1 MTRFR
6 EIVNNS
12 LFTTD
17 ARNAY
22 ILEHADQ
29 MSAALEDISTT
40 ITDINTYGLDRTG
53 LRIYNRDKKLS
64 KFLDIYIPSSDE
76 ATYDDFDRIG
86 IACQESI
93 AVIIGGIVAFI
104 IAVIGAI
111 VAFISNKKSSGT
123 DGGKATLNSL
133 QEQEQDH
140 LYEITNLPPEILQK
154 YANEKYHCIDPAG
167 LAARRLELDK
177 LISEIDN
184 ECEQRDNQMNLSS
197 QEILD
202 AIDPSMATDPKQEQ
216 YLNRMINSKTMTDKI
231 IDKMKQYVVKS
242 DEFFNYMEDTNQHKL
257 VNLSTYI
264 SMCQKQLEQEL
275 KYDYNQEHQ
284 MKLTIVPALNSMA
297 NNLNK
302 MQTKIENLANQT
314 DINKKQFTVIRQ
326 ESQLYLMQAKCM
338 GMMTKAMG
346 RVHKVFDNLH
356 KAVLTD
362 IHQKEQNSAHS

>member
-17 ARNAY
+17 DRNAY

-123 DGGKATLNSL
+123 GGGKATLNSL

-140 LYEITNLPPEILQK
+140 LHEIMNLPPEILQK
-154 YANEKYHCIDPAG
+154 YANVKYHCIDPAEFVERW
-167 LAARRLELDK
+167 LKFDK
-177 LISEIDN
+177 MIKEITN
-184 ECEQRDNQMNLSS
+184 ECERRDDQINLSP
-197 QEILD
+197 QEMLD
-202 AIDPSMATDPKQEQ
+202 ALDPSMADDPKQEEH
-216 YLNRMINSKTMTDKI
+216 LNRMINSKTMTDEI
-231 IDKMKQYVVKS
+231 IDKMKQFIAKYNN
-242 DEFFNYMEDTNQHKL
+242 FFDYLEDTSQHKL

-264 SMCQKQLEQEL
+264 SMCQKQLEQER
-275 KYDYNQEHQ
+275 KHDDSQE
-284 MKLTIVPALNSMA
+284 KLIKDTIVPTLNSMA

-302 MQTKIENLANQT
+302 MQTKIDNLTIQT
-314 DINKKQFTVIRQ
+314 NTNMKQLKAIRQ
-326 ESQLYLMQAKCM
+326 ESQLYLMFTKCM
-338 GMMTKAMG
+338 VMLTKATG
-346 RVHKVFDNLH
+346 KIHKVFDNLH

>member
-17 ARNAY
+17 DRNTY

-123 DGGKATLNSL
+123 GGGKATLNSL

-140 LYEITNLPPEILQK
+140 LHEIMNLPPEILQK
-154 YANEKYHCIDPAG
+154 YANVKYRCMDQAG
-167 LAARRLELDK
+167 LAERWSKLEK
-177 LISEIDN
+177 MITEITN
-184 ECEQRDNQMNLSS
+184 ESEQRDNQINLSS
-197 QEILD
+197 QEMLD
-202 AIDPSMATDPKQEQ
+202 ALDPSMATDPKQEEH
-216 YLNRMINSKTMTDKI
+216 LNRMLTSKTMTDKI
-231 IDKMKQYVVKS
+231 INKMKQFVSES
-242 DEFFNYMEDTNQHKL
+242 DDFFNYMEDINQHKL

-264 SMCQKQLEQEL
+264 SMCQEQLERER
-275 KYDYNQEHQ
+275 KYDDSQE
-284 MKLTIVPALNSMA
+284 KLIKDKVVPTLNSMVS
-297 NNLNK
+297 NLNK
-302 MQTKIENLANQT
+302 IQTKIDNLGIKTYLNT
-314 DINKKQFTVIRQ
+314 KQFQAIRQ
-326 ESQLYLMQAKCM
+326 ESQLYLMYTKCM
-338 GMMTKAMG
+338 GIITKTTGKIHRA
-346 RVHKVFDNLH
+346 FDNLH

>member
-17 ARNAY
+17 DRNTY

-123 DGGKATLNSL
+123 GGGKATLNSL

-140 LYEITNLPPEILQK
+140 LHEIMNLPPEILQK
-154 YANEKYHCIDPAG
+154 YANVKYHCIDPVKFEAHS
-167 LAARRLELDK
+167 LELNQ
-177 LISEIDN
+177 LISIINN
-184 ECEQRDNQMNLSS
+184 ECQKRDDWLDLSP
-197 QEILD
+197 QEIWD
-202 AIDPSMATDPKQEQ
+202 AIDPRMADDPKREEH
-216 YLNRMINSKTMTDKI
+216 LNRMINSKTMTDEI
-231 IDKMKQYVVKS
+231 IDKMKQFIAKYN
-242 DEFFNYMEDTNQHKL
+242 DFFDYLEDTNQHKL

-264 SMCQKQLEQEL
+264 SICQKQLEQEL
-275 KYDYNQEHQ
+275 KHDYNQE
-284 MKLTIVPALNSMA
+284 KLITDKIVPELNSMA

-302 MQTKIENLANQT
+302 MQTKIDNLTTQT
-314 DINKKQFTVIRQ
+314 NTNMKQLKAIRQ
-326 ESQLYLMQAKCM
+326 ESQLSLMYTKCM
-338 GMMTKAMG
+338 VILTKATG
-346 RVHKVFDNLH
+346 KIHKVFDNLH

-362 IHQKEQNSAHS
+362 IHQKEQNSAQS

>member
-17 ARNAY
+17 DRNAY

-93 AVIIGGIVAFI
+93 AVIIGGIAAFI

-123 DGGKATLNSL
+123 GGGKATLNSL

-140 LYEITNLPPEILQK
+140 LHEIMNLPPEILQK
-154 YANEKYHCIDPAG
+154 YANVKYHCIDPVEFE
-167 LAARRLELDK
+167 ARSLELNQ
-177 LISEIDN
+177 LISKINN
-184 ECEQRDNQMNLSS
+184 ECQQRDDWLDLSS

-202 AIDPSMATDPKQEQ
+202 AIDPSMAGDPKQEEH
-216 YLNRMINSKTMTDKI
+216 LNRMINSKTMTDEI
-231 IDKMKQYVVKS
+231 INKMKQFADKYY
-242 DEFFNYMEDTNQHKL
+242 DFFKYLEDTNQHKL

-275 KYDYNQEHQ
+275 KHDYNQE
-284 MKLTIVPALNSMA
+284 KVITDTIVPTLNSMA
-297 NNLNK
+297 NNLKK
-302 MQTKIENLANQT
+302 MQTKIKNLTTQT
-314 DINKKQFTVIRQ
+314 NTNTKQFKAIKQ
-326 ESQLYLMQAKCM
+326 ESQLCLMYTKCM
-338 GMMTKAMG
+338 GILVKATG
-346 RVHKVFDNLH
+346 KIHKVFDNLH
-356 KAVLTD
+356 KEVLAD
-362 IHQKEQNSAHS
+362 IRQKEQNSAHS